1 MATVNTGLK
10 GVRAILE
17 GRQVPDMAE
26 TIALLEPSA
35 YPFTQFLNAMEKV
48 KPARNPVVRWMEDEL
63 DPRVDTLTGAEAAA
77 QTTLSVAHPEYFS
90 MDDVINVPLTNENMV
105 VTGVSVAGGT
115 IDVDRSV
122 GFEPAAD
129 MLAGAVLRIIGSA
142 RAEGD
147 VSRGITSTLEVEQL
161 NYTQITRTSLGAT
174 NTQLATEL
182 YDGNDLE
189 YQAAKKMIV
198 HLKDMEQTLLFGQRA
213 ITTSTLSVDSSVQYK
228 RFAGGLLE
236 FIQTNRMDVGG
247 VLTEADFDAFCR
259 ILFRYGNSRKLLL
272 CSPVVIQAI
281 NNFAKEKLVTIPDD
295 ERYGLALR
303 EYRSPFGDVVLV
315 NHWLLSG
322 EVYGGY
328 AIGIDTDNIL
338 LRTLRGRDGSNRYVR
353 RIRNIQANDQDARK
367 DELLSEYTLQVIQE
381 KTFGLLTGVQG

>member
-1 MATVNTGLK
+1 
-10 GVRAILE
+10 
-17 GRQVPDMAE
+17 MAE
-26 TIALLEPSA
+26 TIALLEPSS
-35 YPFTQFLNAMEKV
+35 YPFTQFLNAMDKV

-63 DPRVDTLTGAEAAA
+63 DPRIDTLTGSEASD
-77 QTTLSVAHPEYFS
+77 QTTWSVAHPEYFTV
-90 MDDVINVPLTNENMV
+90 DDVVNVPESNENV
-105 VTGVSVAGGT
+105 VVSGVNLGAGT

-122 GFEPAAD
+122 GFEPAAAYS
-129 MLAGAVLRIIGSA
+129 AGTVLRIIGSA

-147 VSRGITSTLEVEQL
+147 VSRGINSTLEVEQL
-161 NYTQITRTSLGAT
+161 NYTQILRTSLGAT
-174 NTQLATEL
+174 NTQLASEL

-198 HLKDMEQTLLFGQRA
+198 HMKDMEQTLIFGQRA
-213 ITTSTLSVDSSVQYK
+213 ITTATLSVDSSTQYK
-228 RFAGGLLE
+228 RFAGGILE

-247 VLTEADFDAFCR
+247 VLTESDFDAFCR
-259 ILFRYGNSRKLLL
+259 VLFRYGNSRKVLL
-272 CSPVVIQAI
+272 CAPVVIQAI

-322 EVYGGY
+322 DVYGGF
-328 AIGIDTDNIL
+328 AIGLDVDNIL
-338 LRTLRGRDGSNRYVR
+338 LRVLRGRDGSNRYVR

-367 DELLSEYTLQVIQE
+367 DELLSEFTLQVIQE
-381 KTFGLLTGVQG
+381 KTHALLTGVLG